1 MHVQRLA
8 VTAALL
14 AYATGAQAFTAPSL
28 LSPAARQRRSA
39 MCPSTGLRMVPFKK
53 ESPVQPCNDILSE
66 DDCADGKLHCRP
78 TLSKK
83 QPTPI
88 DAAALI
94 QDVFTN
100 LKKRDPYQ

>member
-1 MHVQRLA
+1 
-8 VTAALL
+8 
-14 AYATGAQAFTAPSL
+14 
-28 LSPAARQRRSA
+28 

-53 ESPVQPCNDILSE
+53 QPVQPCNDILSE

-83 QPTPI
+83 QPAPI

-94 QDVFTN
+94 EDVFAN
-100 LKKRDPYQ
+100 LKKCSSRSFLCWRRTLTLLTTLFWSA